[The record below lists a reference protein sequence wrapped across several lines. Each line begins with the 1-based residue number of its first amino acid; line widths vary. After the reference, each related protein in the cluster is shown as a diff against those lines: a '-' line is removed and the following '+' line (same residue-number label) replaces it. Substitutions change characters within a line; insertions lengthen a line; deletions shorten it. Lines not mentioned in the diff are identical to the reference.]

1 MGFTEAVTVCFS
13 KYADFQGR
21 ARRSEYWF
29 FALFNLLAVIGV
41 VIVGAIIG
49 YVIGSASS
57 SRPGETVVVVM
68 LVLLGLYWL
77 GMLLPTLAVAVR
89 RFHDL
94 GVTGWFVVIFAVG
107 GLIPFV
113 GFLAS
118 IGQLIW
124 FCMRGTVGSNNYGPD
139 PYGPDPIA
147 VFS

>member
-1 MGFTEAVTVCFS
+1 MGFGEAVSTCFG

-29 FALFNLLAVIGV
+29 FALFNALALIGV
-41 VIVGAIIG
+41 AIIG
-49 YVIGSASS
+49 AVLGALIAAGTDGKGGEVILGAIVIL
-57 SRPGETVVVVM
+57 VV
-68 LVLLGLYWL
+68 LYWL

-94 GVTGWFVVIFAVG
+94 GVTGWMVLVFAVG
-107 GLIPFV
+107 GMIPFV

-118 IGQLIW
+118 IGQLVW
-124 FCMRGTVGSNNYGPD
+124 FCMRGTEGENNYGPD
-139 PYGPDPIA
+139 PYGPDVTA